1 MLGQPVLMLAFGDA
15 HVMLDVEIGEEFF
28 ESVTSAFAC
37 AIGVED
43 AKALRALAL
52 GKVVIDSLGIDTVLL
67 EYIRCTLC
75 CVDSESGLS
84 KFQTHIFEIQKN
96 ENSTNQGIT
105 TN

>member
-1 MLGQPVLMLAFGDA
+1 MLGQPVLVLAFGDA

-67 EYIRCTLC
+67 VACLLYTSPSPR
-75 CVDSESGLS
+75 DS
-84 KFQTHIFEIQKN
+84 
-96 ENSTNQGIT
+96 
-105 TN
+105 